1 MRRQR
6 RYLYNDVV
14 KPSRIMK
21 SINLAAQL
29 KRLLELM
36 PSPLRVSF
44 PNLPSEIQ
52 AERFLPQGRAN
63 GR

>member
-1 MRRQR
+1 
-6 RYLYNDVV
+6 
-14 KPSRIMK
+14 
-21 SINLAAQL
+21 
-29 KRLLELM
+29 M

-44 PNLPSEIQ
+44 RNLTSEIQ